1 MKMFKKIMAV
11 ALTAVMAVSMLTGCA
26 FTDKLKNDHVLDAM
40 SDVASAYAKRD
51 DTSKVDTIKFESK
64 SSLNTELKNLLKD
77 AKAEDVKNYE
87 YGEVVD
93 RKVDGKVDGKY
104 IVTAVKIE
112 KSTSSVSEFKN
123 YAAELLAGL
132 DQDKFVAKAE
142 LSKDGKTATVEAG
155 VKVDG
160 FKTKD
165 GKTTVYYAVVLVE
178 AEALKK

>member
-40 SDVASAYAKRD
+40 SDVASVVAKD
-51 DTSKVDTIKFESK
+51 NKIGVDTIKFESK
-64 SSLNTELKNLLKD
+64 GSLNTELKNRLKD
-77 AKAEDVKNYE
+77 KKAEDVEKYK
-87 YGEVVD
+87 YGTV
-93 RKVDGKVDGKY
+93 VDGKY

-123 YAAELLAGL
+123 YAMYLLAGL
-132 DQDKFVAKAE
+132 NQCKDGFVPKAE
-142 LSKDGKTATVEAG
+142 LSKDGKTATIEAG

-160 FKTKD
+160 FETKD
-165 GKTTVYYAVVLVE
+165 GKTVYYAVVLVE
-178 AEALKK
+178 AQAKK

>member
-40 SDVASAYAKRD
+40 SDVASAYAKKD
-51 DTSKVDTIKFESK
+51 DTSTVDTIKFESK

-77 AKAEDVKNYE
+77 AKAEGVEKYE
-87 YGEVVD
+87 GG
-93 RKVDGKVDGKY
+93 KVVDGKY
-104 IVTAVKIE
+104 IVTAVEIE

-123 YAAELLAGL
+123 YALEILAGL
-132 DQDKFVAKAE
+132 GQNGFEAKSE
-142 LSKDGKTATVEAG
+142 LSNNGKTATFKAG

-160 FKTKD
+160 FKTADSK
-165 GKTTVYYAVVLVE
+165 TVYYAVVLVE
-178 AEALKK
+178 AVAKV

>member
-11 ALTAVMAVSMLTGCA
+11 ALVGVMALSMLTGCA
-26 FTDKLKNDHVLDAM
+26 VTDKLKNDHVLDAM

-51 DTSKVDTIKFESK
+51 ETSKVDTIKFESK

-77 AKAEDVKNYE
+77 AKAEDVEKYD
-87 YGEVVD
+87 GG
-93 RKVDGKVDGKY
+93 KVVDGKY

-123 YAAELLAGL
+123 YASEILAGL
-132 DQDKFVAKAE
+132 NQTAFEAKTE
-142 LSKDGKTATVEAG
+142 MSNNGKTATVKAG

-160 FKTKD
+160 FKTADSK
-165 GKTTVYYAVVLVE
+165 TVYYAVVLVE
-178 AEALKK
+178 AVAKV

>member
-40 SDVASAYAKRD
+40 SDVASAYAKKD
-51 DTSKVDTIKFESK
+51 DTSTVDTIKFESK

-77 AKAEDVKNYE
+77 AKAEDVEKYE
-87 YGEVVD
+87 
-93 RKVDGKVDGKY
+93 DGKVVDDKY
-104 IVTAVKIE
+104 IVTAVEIE

-123 YAAELLAGL
+123 YALEILAGL
-132 DQDKFVAKAE
+132 GQNGFEAKSE
-142 LSKDGKTATVEAG
+142 LSNNGKTATFKAG

-160 FKTKD
+160 FKTADSK
-165 GKTTVYYAVVLVE
+165 TVYYAVVLVE
-178 AEALKK
+178 AVAKV

>member
-51 DTSKVDTIKFESK
+51 ETSKVDTIKFESK

-77 AKAEDVKNYE
+77 AKAEDVEAYE
-87 YGEVVD
+87 GG
-93 RKVDGKVDGKY
+93 KVVDGKY

-123 YAAELLAGL
+123 YALEILAGL
-132 DQDKFVAKAE
+132 GQPTFEAKSE
-142 LSKDGKTATVEAG
+142 LSNDGKTATVKAG

-160 FKTKD
+160 FKTADSK
-165 GKTTVYYAVVLVE
+165 TVYYAVVLVE
-178 AEALKK
+178 AVAKV

>member
-40 SDVASAYAKRD
+40 SDVASAYAKKD
-51 DTSKVDTIKFESK
+51 DTSTVDTIKFESK

-77 AKAEDVKNYE
+77 AKAEDVEKYE
-87 YGEVVD
+87 GG
-93 RKVDGKVDGKY
+93 KVVDGKY
-104 IVTAVKIE
+104 IVTAVEIE

-123 YAAELLAGL
+123 YALEILAGL
-132 DQDKFVAKAE
+132 GQDGFEAKSE
-142 LSKDGKTATVEAG
+142 LSNNGKTATFKAG

-160 FKTKD
+160 FKTADSK
-165 GKTTVYYAVVLVE
+165 TVYYAVALVE
-178 AEALKK
+178 AVAKA

>member
-11 ALTAVMAVSMLTGCA
+11 ALVGVMALSMLTGCA
-26 FTDKLKNDHVLDAM
+26 VTDKLKNDHVLDAM

-51 DTSKVDTIKFESK
+51 ETSKVDTIKFESK

-77 AKAEDVKNYE
+77 AKAENVEQYE
-87 YGEVVD
+87 GG
-93 RKVDGKVDGKY
+93 KVVDGKY

-123 YAAELLAGL
+123 YAMEILAGL
-132 DQDKFVAKAE
+132 NQSESNVEAKAE
-142 LSKDGKTATVEAG
+142 LSNNGKTATFKAG

-160 FKTKD
+160 FKTADSK
-165 GKTTVYYAVVLVE
+165 TVYYAVVLVE
-178 AEALKK
+178 AVAKV

>member
-40 SDVASAYAKRD
+40 SDVASAYAKKD
-51 DTSKVDTIKFESK
+51 DTSTVDTIKFESK

-77 AKAEDVKNYE
+77 AKAEDVEEYE
-87 YGEVVD
+87 GG
-93 RKVDGKVDGKY
+93 KVVDGKY
-104 IVTAVKIE
+104 IVTAVEIE

-123 YAAELLAGL
+123 YALEILAGL
-132 DQDKFVAKAE
+132 GQNGFEAKSE
-142 LSKDGKTATVEAG
+142 LSNNGKTATFKAG

-160 FKTKD
+160 FKTADSK
-165 GKTTVYYAVVLVE
+165 TVYYAVVLVE
-178 AEALKK
+178 AVAKV

>member
-40 SDVASAYAKRD
+40 SDVASAHAKKD
-51 DTSKVDTIKFESK
+51 DTSTVDTIKFESK

-77 AKAEDVKNYE
+77 AKAEDVEKYE
-87 YGEVVD
+87 GG
-93 RKVDGKVDGKY
+93 KVVDGKY
-104 IVTAVKIE
+104 IVTAVEIE

-123 YAAELLAGL
+123 YAMEILAGL
-132 DQDKFVAKAE
+132 GQNGFEAKSE
-142 LSKDGKTATVEAG
+142 LSNNGKTATFKAG

-160 FKTKD
+160 FKTADSK
-165 GKTTVYYAVVLVE
+165 TVYYAVVLVE
-178 AEALKK
+178 AVAKV